1 MLKENLI
8 CKIYFFDAEW
18 KTTKKIIGV
27 VDKKQLFSPLN
38 SFIEVKNYGNKTIS
52 KNDVERVIVYEK
64 QSEIVIAKNGLEV
77 NKPLKI
83 EG

>member
-1 MLKENLI
+1 MLKDNLI

-18 KTTKKIIGV
+18 NATKKIIGV
-27 VDKKQLFSPLN
+27 VDKRQLFSPLN

-52 KNDVERVIVYEK
+52 KSDVERVIVYEK
-64 QSEIVIAKNGLEV
+64 QSEIVIAKDSLEV
-77 NKPLKI
+77 NRPLKI

>member
-1 MLKENLI
+1 MKKENLI

-18 KTTKKIIGV
+18 KATKKIIGV
-27 VDKKQLFSPLN
+27 VDRKQLFSPLN

-52 KNDVERVIVYEK
+52 KNDVERVIIYEK
-64 QSEIVIAKNGLEV
+64 QSELVIAKDSLEV
-77 NKPLKI
+77 NKPLKV

>member
-1 MLKENLI
+1 MLNKDLI

-18 KTTKKIIGV
+18 NATKKIIGV
-27 VDKKQLFSPLN
+27 VNKKQLFSPLN

-52 KNDVERVIVYEK
+52 KNDVERVIVYEE
-64 QSEIVIAKNGLEV
+64 QSELVIAKNSLEV
-77 NKPLKI
+77 NRPLKI

>member
-1 MLKENLI
+1 MKKENLI

-18 KTTKKIIGV
+18 NATKKIIGV

-38 SFIEVKNYGNKTIS
+38 NFIEVKNYGNKTIS
-52 KNDVERVIVYEK
+52 KNDVVRVIVYEE
-64 QSEIVIAKNGLEV
+64 QSELVIVKGTLEV

>member
-18 KTTKKIIGV
+18 NATKKIIGV

-64 QSEIVIAKNGLEV
+64 QSELVIAKNSLEV
-77 NKPLKI
+77 NRPLKI

>member
-1 MLKENLI
+1 MLKDNLI

-18 KTTKKIIGV
+18 NATKKIIGV

-52 KNDVERVIVYEK
+52 KDDVERVIVYEK
-64 QSEIVIAKNGLEV
+64 QSEIVIAKDSLEV